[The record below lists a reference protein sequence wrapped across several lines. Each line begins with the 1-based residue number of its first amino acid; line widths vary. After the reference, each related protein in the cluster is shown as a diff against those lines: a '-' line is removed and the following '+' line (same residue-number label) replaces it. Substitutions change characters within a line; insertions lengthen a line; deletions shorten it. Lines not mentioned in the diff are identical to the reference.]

1 MCGRFLLTSPVEA
14 LRRMFG
20 VESGLN
26 LPARYN
32 IAPTQV
38 TVVLRPAGN
47 DGAGDGG
54 RELVLLRWGLVPS
67 WAKDQSVGSKLI
79 HARSDGVATKPSFR
93 AAFRQR
99 RCLVPADGFYEWSE
113 GQGPKS
119 KQPYLIQ
126 RRDGAPFTL
135 AGLWEQWKSGGETVE
150 TFALITTDANATL
163 GAIHHR
169 MPVIIAEADREAW
182 LDPANKD
189 AEALLKPAPDEDLT
203 AIPISTRVNNVR
215 NDDPSLIVPVDPA
228 AAAAEPASA
237 PALPA
242 RPAAKARGKAPSS
255 QGSLF

>member
-1 MCGRFLLTSPVEA
+1 MCGRFLLTSPIEA

-20 VESGLN
+20 VDSGLN
-26 LPARYN
+26 IPARYN

-38 TVVLRPAGN
+38 TVVLRPT
-47 DGAGDGG
+47 GDGG
-54 RELVLLRWGLVPS
+54 KELVLLRWGLVPS
-67 WAKDQSVGSKLI
+67 WAKDLSIGSKLI

-113 GQGPKS
+113 KAGPPG
-119 KQPYLIQ
+119 KQARKPPYLIK
-126 RRDGAPFTL
+126 RTDGAPFTL
-135 AGLWEQWKSGGETVE
+135 AGLWERWNSGGETIE

-163 GAIHHR
+163 GTIHHR
-169 MPVIIAEADREAW
+169 MPVIIAEADRAAW

-189 AEALLKPAPDEDLT
+189 AEALLKPAPDDAMT

-215 NDDPSLIVPVDPA
+215 NDDPSLIEPAVDPVEGRSSETSPVTPVA
-228 AAAAEPASA
+228 KSPRSKTPA
-237 PALPA
+237 
-242 RPAAKARGKAPSS
+242 

>member
-1 MCGRFLLTSPVEA
+1 MCGRFLLTSPIEA

-26 LPARYN
+26 IPARYN
-32 IAPTQV
+32 IAPTQA
-38 TVVLRPAGN
+38 TVVLRPT
-47 DGAGDGG
+47 GDGG

-67 WAKDQSVGSKLI
+67 WAKDLSIGSKLI
-79 HARSDGVATKPSFR
+79 HARSDGVASKPSFR

-113 GQGPKS
+113 KAGPKN
-119 KQPYLIQ
+119 KPPYLIK
-126 RRDGAPFTL
+126 RTDGAPFTL
-135 AGLWEQWKSGGETVE
+135 AGLWEHWKQGGETIE

-169 MPVIIAEADREAW
+169 MPVIIAEADRAAW

-189 AEALLKPAPDEDLT
+189 AEALLKPAPDDGLT

-215 NDDPSLIVPVDPA
+215 NDDPSLVEPVDPA
-228 AAAAEPASA
+228 AREPVTA
-237 PALPA
+237 PKDKP
-242 RPAAKARGKAPSS
+242 RAKARAKAPSS